1 MRKILAEILIII
13 TIFVVLDCW
22 MSLTEEYKAFL
33 KTYPAARTVKII
45 KPKELATQVSINTGL
60 LLLKSRKDNQ
70 AMEVFENILSNQ
82 PNNYDALW
90 AKAEILRRKNN
101 FAEAE
106 SILNDILKQTK
117 WAHLASLNTLAYIKY
132 YNKDFSG
139 AVFLISKV
147 LNSQPLDNQNKAL
160 AFMLLGAINSKR
172 AAIGG
177 LMSKVI
183 NAGKIKPLFLK
194 ARELAPDLP
203 EVRLSMGTFYLLAP
217 AIIGGNLDKAIK
229 ELETTVGMAPEFVTA
244 CVRLAQA
251 YKKKGMLDKYNY
263 YISKARELEPENEA
277 LIEMLKEK

>member
-1 MRKILAEILIII
+1 MRKILTEILIIL
-13 TIFVVLDCW
+13 TIFVLLDCW
-22 MSLTEEYKAFL
+22 TSLIEEKRVFL
-33 KTYPAARTVKII
+33 KISSASRNVKII
-45 KPKELATQVSINTGL
+45 KPKELAAQVSINTGF

-70 AMEVFENILSNQ
+70 ARGVFENILSNQ
-82 PNNYDALW
+82 PDNYDALW
-90 AKAEILRRKNN
+90 AKAEILRRSNN
-101 FAEAE
+101 PLEAE
-106 SILNDILKQTK
+106 LILNDILRKTK
-117 WAHLASLNTLAYIKY
+117 GVHLASLNTLAYIKY

-139 AVFLISKV
+139 AGFLISKV

-172 AAIGG
+172 AAEGG

-183 NAGKIKPLFLK
+183 NAGKIKPYFLK

-229 ELETTVGMAPEFVTA
+229 ELETTVRMAPEFVTA

-251 YKKKGMLDKYNY
+251 YKKKGMHDKYAY

-277 LIEMLKEK
+277 LMELLKEK